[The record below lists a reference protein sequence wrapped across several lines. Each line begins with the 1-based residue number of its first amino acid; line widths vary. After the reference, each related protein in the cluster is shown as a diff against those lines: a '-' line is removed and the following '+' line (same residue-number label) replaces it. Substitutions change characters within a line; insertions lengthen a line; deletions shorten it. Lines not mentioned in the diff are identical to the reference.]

1 MKALKL
7 LPLTALLALGAC
19 DQLKQEDVALETQA
33 QKISYLLGMDNGKNI
48 QSVGIEIDT
57 AAFQQGFTAGIAG
70 TDPVLTEEQ
79 IAETVKAFEAE
90 MLAKREEMQKAEQQ
104 SNELQAEG
112 NAISGTE
119 FLAANG
125 VKEGVT
131 TTETGLQYKVLT
143 TGTGVKP
150 NASSTVEVHYAGRLL
165 DGTEFDSSFK
175 RGVPAQFGVTQ
186 VIAGWTEALQL
197 MPEGSKWELYIP
209 AELAYGPGGTG
220 PIGPNS
226 TLIFEVELLQSNVN
240 AEEG

>member
-79 IAETVKAFEAE
+79 IAETVKAFETE

-104 SNELQAEG
+104 S
-112 NAISGTE
+112 
-119 FLAANG
+119 
-125 VKEGVT
+125 
-131 TTETGLQYKVLT
+131 
-143 TGTGVKP
+143 
-150 NASSTVEVHYAGRLL
+150 
-165 DGTEFDSSFK
+165 
-175 RGVPAQFGVTQ
+175 
-186 VIAGWTEALQL
+186 QL
-197 MPEGSKWELYIP
+197 VSAK
-209 AELAYGPGGTG
+209 
-220 PIGPNS
+220 
-226 TLIFEVELLQSNVN
+226 
-240 AEEG
+240 